1 MLNEGDILQFL
12 NSVLRVDENNWV
24 RYGYLSL
31 ILDIKVYC
39 GNKPEIAKGLIFQRI
54 LKTVAG

>member
-1 MLNEGDILQFL
+1 MQFL

-31 ILDIKVYC
+31 ILDIKVFC